1 MCPFVSEMT
10 ENERKLGNL
19 WHNKQLNLTTF
30 QLLTSLIL
38 KDEKKMKKIDFKFKS
53 LSNQG

>member
-1 MCPFVSEMT
+1 MCPFVSKMT